1 MSWFPTTSTAKQP
14 TPSTPEPSQDGGYIA
29 PDRTG
34 RQRCWEGRD
43 SFFQCLAS
51 NGIIDSVK
59 EDAKARKLCAP
70 ELGEFERVCASSWV
84 SCLWSYKRGSGA
96 VVQSSPVYSWG
107 ERAKVVEMEANE
119 GVFR

>member
-1 MSWFPTTSTAKQP
+1 MSWFPTTTSTATAKQP

-43 SFFQCLAS
+43 SFFQCLAN

-84 SCLWSYKRGSGA
+84 SLLMVIRNRLGRGGLAGLAWRVLA
-96 VVQSSPVYSWG
+96 VG
-107 ERAKVVEMEANE
+107 CGCGMR
-119 GVFR
+119 G